1 MHNLTKIG
9 SIVGIVMRVSPCQ
22 KRRKK
27 KDVLFAIRKIP
38 QHYRGNQNRPSPQKQ
53 DLKKI

>member
-9 SIVGIVMRVSPCQ
+9 SIVGIAMRASPCQ

-27 KDVLFAIRKIP
+27 KDALFAILKIP
-38 QHYRGNQNRPSPQKQ
+38 QHYRGDQNRPSPQKQ